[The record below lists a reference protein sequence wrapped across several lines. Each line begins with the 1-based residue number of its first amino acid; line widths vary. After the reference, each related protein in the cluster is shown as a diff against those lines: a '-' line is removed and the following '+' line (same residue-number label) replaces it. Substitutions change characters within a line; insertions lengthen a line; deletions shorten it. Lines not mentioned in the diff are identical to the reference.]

1 MQDAAAGRG
10 DIFALSGFDHFD
22 DLESFGTGISP
33 DPAGREDCSGMRDFA
48 AGFRGDW
55 VIQDVTRETMTDG
68 VRTEI
73 GFSPI
78 ICGGYKMTLL

>member
-48 AGFRGDW
+48 AGFRGYTGCYAGND
-55 VIQDVTRETMTDG
+55 DG
-68 VRTEI
+68 W
-73 GFSPI
+73 GAD
-78 ICGGYKMTLL
+78 